1 MKKTPAAEIV
11 ARFSTPGKFIS
22 TMSFGSWVTKVPKKK
37 PGTEKESPG
46 RPFGRRCGVFY
57 NFHTGANVGLAVV
70 EPCDPPFG
78 WEAPVKTD
86 PPGRGFFQGGENT
99 LMPVDPGECRQH
111 ALDCV
116 RMAQTATSPEARKI
130 WSDLARTWLR
140 FATDLEASQCLLDEW
155 GRPKAKK
162 HQSES

>member
-11 ARFSTPGKFIS
+11 ARFSTPGKYYVVRKL
-22 TMSFGSWVTKVPKKK
+22 GYQGPKEEALGRKKK
-37 PGTEKESPG
+37 A
-46 RPFGRRCGVFY
+46 RGVL
-57 NFHTGANVGLAVV
+57 LAVGV
-70 EPCDPPFG
+70 GSSIIFTPELMSALRWSNPAMVGKPRS
-78 WEAPVKTD
+78 TD
-86 PPGRGFFQGGENT
+86 PLGRGFFQGGENT

-162 HQSES
+162 HQNE